1 MKRTST
7 VVRLLVI
14 GMMVVSLT
22 VVAAGPA
29 TAQRESHQLTRAQQ
43 VRELVLKQREKVLAQ
58 IEAIMSGQKA
68 APEGAQIEPAA
79 SQEADAEGDSAA
91 ESSEPDG
98 GEDEG
103 AEPES
108 GEEAA
113 EPDGGGEEDGE
124 GEEVDVLELPET
136 GIGPSHGAIGSSPAL
151 VAALG
156 ALAMVCLCAR
166 RWFTAREHPTVRAV
180 TR

>member
-1 MKRTST
+1 MKQTST
-7 VVRLLVI
+7 VVRLLAI

-22 VVAAGPA
+22 VVAADPA
-29 TAQRESHQLTRAQQ
+29 TAQRESQHLTRAQQ

-68 APEGAQIEPAA
+68 AEGAQIEPAA
-79 SQEADAEGDSAA
+79 SQEAEAEATEEADSAA

-103 AEPES
+103 
-108 GEEAA
+108 A

-136 GIGPSHGAIGSSPAL
+136 GIGPSHGAIGSFPAL
-151 VAALG
+151 AAAFG
-156 ALAMVCLCAR
+156 ALAMVCLSAR
-166 RWFTAREHPTVRAV
+166 RWFTAREHPTVSVSR
-180 TR
+180 